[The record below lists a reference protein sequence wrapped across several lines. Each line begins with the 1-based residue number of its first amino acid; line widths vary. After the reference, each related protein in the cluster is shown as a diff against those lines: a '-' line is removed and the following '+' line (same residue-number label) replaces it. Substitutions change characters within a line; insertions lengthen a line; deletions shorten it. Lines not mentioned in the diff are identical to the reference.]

1 MGGNKII
8 VYMVLFEPME
18 LYCLRFVASFVPA
31 NAFLLLLEAQVYNV
45 YGTQTP
51 PSHEKMRRKAREKR
65 EHFWHSLSHD
75 KASDLEMRQAYILDS
90 WRAFNPSFIVSQQM
104 VLLVQ
109 FIQQA

>member
-1 MGGNKII
+1 MIFLCGPTNGKKTVTTNACRAGNFAKAGRNDTTIQHATVGGNKII

-18 LYCLRFVASFVPA
+18 LYSLRFVASFVPA

-65 EHFWHSLSHD
+65 EHF
-75 KASDLEMRQAYILDS
+75 
-90 WRAFNPSFIVSQQM
+90 
-104 VLLVQ
+104 
-109 FIQQA
+109 